1 MRTATVRFYG
11 PLNDFLPA
19 SRRQVPFAYA
29 FDGGPAVKDAIEAL
43 GVPHPEVDLV
53 VVNGDPVGFDHRL
66 VDGDR
71 VAVYPLFRS
80 IDLEPVGHLAPR
92 PPEPPRFVLDTHLG
106 RLAAYLRMLGFD
118 VLYAN
123 MAADDE
129 LARRASREHRIL
141 LTRDRGLLKRGIVA
155 LGYFVRSD
163 DPRRQLVEI
172 ADRFDL
178 RTSMDPF
185 RRCLRCNGRIEPVE
199 RAAIVDQVGPRTL
212 RFYATFGRCSTCGSV
227 YWNGGHHLRMRRFIA
242 QVLGVTVSERAPHE
256 SRLRASSGNHSDLG
270 TTGDAGD
277 VPGQAG

>member
-11 PLNDFLPA
+11 PLNDFLPT
-19 SRRQVPFAYA
+19 SRRQVPFVYT
-29 FDGGPAVKDAIEAL
+29 FEGGPAVKDAIEAL
-43 GVPHPEVDLV
+43 GIPHPEVDLV
-53 VVNGDPVGFDHRL
+53 VVNGNPVGFDHRL

-92 PPEPPRFVLDTHLG
+92 PAEPPLFVLDTHLG

-123 MAADDE
+123 MAGDDE

-199 RAAIVDQVGPRTL
+199 RAAIVDQVAPRTL
-212 RFYATFGRCSTCGSV
+212 RFYATFGRCDTCGWV

-242 QVLGVTVSERAPHE
+242 QVLGVT
-256 SRLRASSGNHSDLG
+256 SS
-270 TTGDAGD
+270 TTRTRS
-277 VPGQAG
+277 PT

>member
-11 PLNDFLPA
+11 SLNDFLPA
-19 SRRQVPFAYA
+19 SRRQVPFTHA
-29 FDGGPAVKDAIEAL
+29 FDGHPAVKDVIEAL

-53 VVNGDPVGFDHRL
+53 VANGEPVRLDRRL

-71 VAVYPLFRS
+71 LAVYPLFRS
-80 IDLEPVGHLAPR
+80 IELDSVGHLVPL
-92 PPEPPRFVLDTHLG
+92 PPDPPRFVLDTHLG
-106 RLAAYLRMLGFD
+106 RLAGYLRMLGFD
-118 VLYAN
+118 ALYAN
-123 MAADDE
+123 AARDDE
-129 LARRASREHRIL
+129 LARRASGEHRVL

-178 RTSMDPF
+178 RTTMDPF

-199 RAAIVDQVGPRTL
+199 RSAIADRVGARTL
-212 RFYATFGRCSTCGSV
+212 RFYATFGQCDTCGSV

-242 QVLGVTVSERAPHE
+242 QVLGVT
-256 SRLRASSGNHSDLG
+256 ASQPEHA
-270 TTGDAGD
+270 TGD
-277 VPGQAG
+277 PGAVQGESTM